1 MAPTLRAF
9 QTSRFFI
16 LIMMLTMAS
25 FAVAQVE
32 TIDSIAK
39 GTGTQMG
46 RDINVKLIIEQYS
59 TPQDRQML
67 VDAFKSGG
75 SDALS
80 QTLFKMKSVGRI
92 QIPGTV
98 GNTIAF
104 ARVIPTPTGR
114 KVRFVTNRRIAFKE
128 DARNTRSKEYEL
140 TAGEIEI
147 NDQDK
152 SKSAGVLYPAAQLV
166 VNKEG
171 ELEFQL
177 YQNPW
182 KLQNIIDW
190 TPKGKGNE
198 KD

>member
-1 MAPTLRAF
+1 MDPTFRALRI
-9 QTSRFFI
+9 SRYI
-16 LIMMLTMAS
+16 VLVMTLTMAS
-25 FAVAQVE
+25 IAFAQVE

-39 GTGTQMG
+39 GTSTQMG
-46 RDINVKLIIEQYS
+46 RDIDVKLIINQYS
-59 TPQDRQML
+59 TSADRQAL

-75 SDALS
+75 SDALA
-80 QTLFKMKSVGRI
+80 QALFKMKSVGRI
-92 QIPGTV
+92 QIPGTL

-128 DARNTRSKEYEL
+128 DQRNTRSKSYEL

-152 SKSAGVLYPAAQLV
+152 DKSAGVLYPAAQLV
-166 VNKEG
+166 INKEG

-190 TPKGKGNE
+190 TPKNKGKE
-198 KD
+198 

>member
-9 QTSRFFI
+9 QTSRSFI

-190 TPKGKGNE
+190 TPKGKGKE

>member
-1 MAPTLRAF
+1 MDPRLKALK
-9 QTSRFFI
+9 TSRHVI
-16 LIMMLTMAS
+16 VVLLLTMTS
-25 FAVAQVE
+25 LAVAQVE
-32 TIDSIAK
+32 TIDARAK
-39 GTGTQMG
+39 GTSTQMG
-46 RDINVKLIIEQYS
+46 RDIDVKLIINQYS
-59 TPQDRQML
+59 TSQDRQML

-80 QTLFKMKSVGRI
+80 QALFKMKSVGRI

-128 DARNTRSKEYEL
+128 DQRNTRSKSYEL

-147 NDQDK
+147 NDQDQN
-152 SKSAGVLYPAAQLV
+152 KSAGVLYPAAQLV
-166 VNKEG
+166 INKEG

-190 TPKGKGNE
+190 TPKNKGK
-198 KD
+198 D

>member
-1 MAPTLRAF
+1 MAPTRRSF
-9 QTSRFFI
+9 ITSRHVV
-16 LIMMLTMAS
+16 LMVMLAMAS
-25 FAVAQVE
+25 LAVAQVE
-32 TIDSIAK
+32 TIDARAK

-46 RDINVKLIIEQYS
+46 RNIDVKLIINQYS
-59 TPQDRQML
+59 TSADRQAL

-75 SDALS
+75 QEAM
-80 QTLFKMKSVGRI
+80 TKVLFNMKSVGRI
-92 QIPGTV
+92 QIPGTL

-128 DARNTRSKEYEL
+128 DQQNTRSKSYEL

-147 NDQDK
+147 NDQDQN
-152 SKSAGVLYPAAQLV
+152 KSAGVLYPAAQLTI
-166 VNKEG
+166 NKEG

-182 KLQNIIDW
+182 NLQNIIDW
-190 TPKGKGNE
+190 TPKNKGK
-198 KD
+198 D

>member
-1 MAPTLRAF
+1 MALRFTALK
-9 QTSRFFI
+9 TPRCGV

-25 FAVAQVE
+25 VALAQVE
-32 TIDSIAK
+32 TIDARAK
-39 GTGTQMG
+39 GTSTQMG
-46 RDINVKLIIEQYS
+46 RDIDVKLIINQYS
-59 TPQDRQML
+59 TPADRQAL

-75 SDALS
+75 SDAMS
-80 QTLFKMKSVGRI
+80 KTLFNMKPVGRI
-92 QIPGTV
+92 QVPGTV

-114 KVRFVTNRRIAFKE
+114 KLRFVTNRRIAFKE
-128 DARNTRSKEYEL
+128 EQRNTRSRSYEL

-152 SKSAGVLYPAAQLV
+152 DKSAGLLYPAAQLV
-166 VNKEG
+166 VNKDG

-190 TPKGKGNE
+190 TAKDKGK
-198 KD
+198 D